1 MFVLMSNI
9 VYVLNHMFESGPC
22 ACALAEYVEE
32 EEEDDDERTL
42 LLRGMRGDHLLSRRL
57 LLPLPSPHPPADCLS
72 ICH

>member
-1 MFVLMSNI
+1 MSNI

-32 EEEDDDERTL
+32 DDERTL

-57 LLPLPSPHPPADCLS
+57 LLPPPSPHPPADCLS

>member
-1 MFVLMSNI
+1 MSNI

-32 EEEDDDERTL
+32 EEDDDERTL

-57 LLPLPSPHPPADCLS
+57 LLPPSTG
-72 ICH
+72 